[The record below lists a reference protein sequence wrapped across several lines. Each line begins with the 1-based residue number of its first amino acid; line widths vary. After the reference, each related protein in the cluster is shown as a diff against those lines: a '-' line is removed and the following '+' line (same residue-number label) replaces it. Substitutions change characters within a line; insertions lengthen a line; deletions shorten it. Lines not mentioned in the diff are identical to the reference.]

1 VFPAIWPDA
10 LPLYYFPHLL
20 GLSLVGC
27 IAGTY
32 LTRPTDLE
40 TLESFYRQVRPWGVW
55 GPIRRRVEAEDPDFR
70 ANRDFKRD
78 MANVLVGTIWQTA
91 LVAAPFYLVLR
102 DWTGTAVGM
111 LVAAGAM
118 LFLKKNWYD
127 RLPAE

>member
-1 VFPAIWPDA
+1 
-10 LPLYYFPHLL
+10 
-20 GLSLVGC
+20 
-27 IAGTY
+27 
-32 LTRPTDLE
+32 
-40 TLESFYRQVRPWGVW
+40 
-55 GPIRRRVEAEDPDFR
+55 
-70 ANRDFKRD
+70 